1 MSLSQPSTKR
11 VNHSHMQL
19 NLQWATKEFLLAT
32 RQQRVVGSLM
42 IVMVKLWD
50 CGVVYLVEFS

>member
-50 CGVVYLVEFS
+50 CACVV